1 MQSVTQSSLLVCLS
15 GDDGEAKSPSGS
27 IYPAL
32 EDSTGFMVIEP
43 AELDKLV
50 PRARQYVRTLQDQL
64 QAVGE

>member
-1 MQSVTQSSLLVCLS
+1 
-15 GDDGEAKSPSGS
+15 
-27 IYPAL
+27 
-32 EDSTGFMVIEP
+32 MVIEP